1 MGAMFVGR
9 AAGSVVDLLFPRTCA
24 ACRDVLTERGVGLCE
39 GCAADLALHAA
50 GDYCRQCARDA
61 GPHLLHDGIC
71 TECLGHPRAK
81 LSRIAR
87 VGRHR
92 GALRGL
98 VLAFKHERILDA
110 LVGDLMAAAWQSE
123 YAAARVDLIVPVP
136 TPWLRRW
143 RRGFQPTELLAR
155 RVARAANLP
164 WKSSLRMA
172 RRVRPQTGLSA
183 TAREENIKGAFKSC
197 GRKSIDGRTVCLIDD
212 VCTTGATLREAAATL
227 RDAGAA
233 KVVAAVISRAVL
245 TETPDA

>member
-1 MGAMFVGR
+1 MGATVIGR
-9 AAGSVVDLLFPRTCA
+9 AAGSVVDLVFPRTCA
-24 ACRDVLTERGVGLCE
+24 ACRGAVIERGIGLCE
-39 GCAADLALHAA
+39 PCAADLALHAA
-50 GDYCRQCARDA
+50 GEYCRQCARDA
-61 GPHLLHDGIC
+61 GPHMLHDGIC
-71 TECLGHPRAK
+71 TECCGHPRAK

-98 VLAFKHERILDA
+98 VLAFKHERIHDA
-110 LVGDLMAAAWQSE
+110 LVGDMMAAAWLRE
-123 YAAARVDLIVPVP
+123 YGAAGVDTIVPVP

-143 RRGFQPTELLAR
+143 RRGFHPTELLAR
-155 RVARAANLP
+155 RVSRAAGVP
-164 WKSSLRMA
+164 WRSFLRMA

-183 TAREENIKGAFKSC
+183 TAREENIKGAFKCRS
-197 GRKSIDGRTVCLIDD
+197 GAAIDGRTVCLIDD